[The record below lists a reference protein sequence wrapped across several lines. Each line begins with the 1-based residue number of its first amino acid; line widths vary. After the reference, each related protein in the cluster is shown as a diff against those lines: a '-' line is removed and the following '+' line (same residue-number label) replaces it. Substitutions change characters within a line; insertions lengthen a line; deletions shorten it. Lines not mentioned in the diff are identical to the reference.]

1 MKFALHS
8 RSLDK
13 RLSECGRVM
22 RIAIVNQ
29 NRDRVGGVET
39 YLEMLIPAMA
49 ENRCDV
55 AFLTESDHQA
65 AIPIALAE
73 SVAAWSV
80 QELGI
85 GRALEKLREW
95 KPDVVY
101 AHGHL
106 GVELMSGLMQAAP
119 AVFYAHGYYG
129 TCISGA
135 KSFKFPVVR
144 PCTRRFG
151 PGCLLHYYPHRCG
164 GLNPITMWRN
174 YHAQSERSTLL
185 RKYAAIL
192 APSEY
197 IGAEYLRHGFS
208 PDAVRVVPYAFGRRE
223 FPPVA
228 SNHQPANELPHR
240 LLFMGRMVKL
250 KGGMLLLEAV
260 ARAAREL
267 GRTLHLA
274 LAGDGPERSKWQRR
288 ADSICTTNP
297 NVHFEFMGWLNGEAL
312 ERVCG
317 TSDLL
322 VVPSLWPE
330 PSALVG
336 REVGLHGVPQ
346 AAFAVGGNPEW
357 LIDGVNGHLAPGDP
371 PTAAGLADAIVKCL
385 ADPAHYALTRE
396 GAVEVARQ
404 FTLDRHIRLLLPI
417 LQQAAGANG
426 KKSSQC

>member
-1 MKFALHS
+1 
-8 RSLDK
+8 
-13 RLSECGRVM
+13 M
-22 RIAIVNQ
+22 RIVIVNQ
-29 NRDRVGGVET
+29 SRDRVGGLET
-39 YLEMLIPAMA
+39 YLEMLMPALA
-49 ENRCDV
+49 EKRCDV
-55 AFLTESDHQA
+55 AFLTESGHPG

-73 SVAAWSV
+73 SIAAWSV

-85 GRALEKLREW
+85 AGALEKLREW

-106 GVELMSGLMQAAP
+106 GIELMRGLMQVAP

-129 TCISGA
+129 TCISAA

-151 PGCLLHYYPHRCG
+151 PECLLHYYPHRCG
-164 GLNPITMWRN
+164 GLNPLTMWRN
-174 YHAQSERSTLL
+174 YYDQSERSTVL
-185 RKYAAIL
+185 RKYSAIL

-197 IGAEYLRHGFS
+197 ISAEYLRNGFRTE
-208 PDAVRVVPYAFGRRE
+208 AVRVVPYAFGRRE
-223 FPPVA
+223 FPRVA
-228 SNHQPANELPHR
+228 SNRQPADEQPHR
-240 LLFMGRMVKL
+240 LLFIGRMVKL
-250 KGGMLLLEAV
+250 KGGMILLEAV
-260 ARAAREL
+260 ARAARKL
-267 GRTLHLA
+267 GRTLYLA

-288 ADSICTTNP
+288 ADSIRTANP

-312 ERVCG
+312 EQLCG
-317 TSDLL
+317 RSDLL

-357 LIDGVNGHLAPGDP
+357 LLDGVNGHLAPGDP

-385 ADPAHYALTRE
+385 ADPAHYAPLRK

-404 FTLDRHIRLLLPI
+404 FTLERHMRLLLPI
-417 LQQAAGANG
+417 LRQAAGGMHSNFA
-426 KKSSQC
+426 SDSLAEH

>member
-1 MKFALHS
+1 M
-8 RSLDK
+8 
-13 RLSECGRVM
+13 M
-22 RIAIVNQ
+22 RIAIVNHS
-29 NRDRVGGVET
+29 RERVGGVET
-39 YLEMLIPAMA
+39 YLEMLMPALA

-55 AFLTESDHQA
+55 AFLTESRHQGS
-65 AIPIALAE
+65 IPIALAG
-73 SVAAWSV
+73 SVATWSV

-85 GRALEKLREW
+85 GGALEKLREW

-106 GVELMSGLMQAAP
+106 GLELMGGLLQVAP

-164 GLNPITMWRN
+164 GLNPLTMWRN
-174 YHAQSERSTLL
+174 YYDQSERSTLL
-185 RKYAAIL
+185 RKYSAIL

-197 IGAEYLRHGFS
+197 ISAEYLRNGFS
-208 PDAVRVVPYAFGRRE
+208 TEAVRVVPYAFGRRE
-223 FPPVA
+223 LPGVA
-228 SNHQPANELPHR
+228 SNHQPTDEQPHR
-240 LLFMGRMVKL
+240 LLFIGRMVKI
-250 KGGMLLLEAV
+250 KGGMLLLEAL
-260 ARAAREL
+260 ASAARVL
-267 GRTLHLA
+267 GRTLQLA

-288 ADSICTTNP
+288 AASIRAANP

-312 ERVCG
+312 ERLCR

-336 REVGLHGVPQ
+336 REVGLYGVPQ
-346 AAFAVGGNPEW
+346 AAFAVGGNSEW
-357 LIDGVNGHLAPGDP
+357 LLDGVNGHLAPGDP
-371 PTAAGLADAIVKCL
+371 PTASGLADAIVKCL
-385 ADPAHYALTRE
+385 ADPVHHARLCE
-396 GAVEVARQ
+396 GAVEVARR
-404 FTLDRHIRLLLPI
+404 FTLERHMRLLLPI
-417 LQQAAGANG
+417 LWQAAGGSHSNSAG
-426 KKSSQC
+426 DSLVEH

>member
-1 MKFALHS
+1 
-8 RSLDK
+8 
-13 RLSECGRVM
+13 M

-39 YLEMLIPAMA
+39 YLEMLIPALA

-55 AFLTESDHQA
+55 AFLTESRCQG
-65 AIPIALAE
+65 AIPIALAG

-80 QELGI
+80 QELGS
-85 GRALEKLREW
+85 GGALQKLRAW
-95 KPDVVY
+95 RPDVVY
-101 AHGHL
+101 AHGRL
-106 GVELMSGLMQAAP
+106 GIELMRGLMQVAP

-135 KSFKFPVVR
+135 KSFKFPLVR

-164 GLNPITMWRN
+164 GLNPMTMLRD
-174 YHAQSERSTLL
+174 YYDQSERSTLL
-185 RKYAAIL
+185 RKYSAIL

-197 IGAEYLRHGFS
+197 ISAEYLRHGFS
-208 PDAVRVVPYAFGRRE
+208 PEAVRVVPYAFGQRE
-223 FPPVA
+223 FPGVA
-228 SNHQPANELPHR
+228 PNHQPSDEQPHR
-240 LLFMGRMVKL
+240 LLFVGRMVKL

-260 ARAAREL
+260 GCAARML
-267 GRTLHLA
+267 RRTLHLA
-274 LAGDGPERSKWQRR
+274 LAGDGPERSRWQRK
-288 ADSICTTNP
+288 ADSIRAANP
-297 NVHFEFMGWLNGEAL
+297 NVQFEFMGWLNGEAL
-312 ERVCG
+312 DRLCG

-336 REVGLHGVPQ
+336 REAGLQGLPQ

-371 PTAAGLADAIVKCL
+371 PTAAGLANAIVKCL
-385 ADPAHYALTRE
+385 ADPAHYAPLRE
-396 GAVEVARQ
+396 SAIEVARQ
-404 FTLDRHIRLLLPI
+404 FTLERHMRLLLPI
-417 LQQAAGANG
+417 LRNAAGGTHGSFA
-426 KKSSQC
+426 SDSLAEH

>member
-1 MKFALHS
+1 
-8 RSLDK
+8 
-13 RLSECGRVM
+13 M
-22 RIAIVNQ
+22 RIAIVNK

-39 YLEMLIPAMA
+39 HLETLIPALT
-49 ENRCDV
+49 ENRCDL
-55 AFLTESDHQA
+55 ALLTESGHQEA
-65 AIPIALAE
+65 MPIALA
-73 SVAAWSV
+73 SGVAAWSV

-85 GRALEKLREW
+85 AGALEKLRQW
-95 KPDVVY
+95 RPDVVY

-106 GVELMSGLMQAAP
+106 LHELMRGLIQVAP

-151 PGCLLHYYPHRCG
+151 PACLLHYYPHRCG
-164 GLNPITMWRN
+164 GLNPLTMWRN

-185 RKYAAIL
+185 RKYSAIL

-197 IGAEYLRHGFS
+197 IAAEYLRHGFK
-208 PDAVRVVPYAFGRRE
+208 PEAVRVVPYAFGRRE
-223 FPPVA
+223 SPRDTG
-228 SNHQPANELPHR
+228 SRQPLEAPPHR
-240 LLFMGRMVKL
+240 LLFIGRMVKL

-260 ARAAREL
+260 ARASREL
-267 GRTLHLA
+267 GRTLYLA
-274 LAGDGPERSKWQRR
+274 LAGDGPERLRWQRR
-288 ADSICTTNP
+288 ADSISKANP
-297 NVHFEFMGWLNGEAL
+297 DVHFEFKGWLDGEAL
-312 ERVCG
+312 HRLCG
-317 TSDLL
+317 MSDLL

-336 REVGLHGVPQ
+336 REAGLQGLPQ

-385 ADPAHYALTRE
+385 ADPARYAPLRE
-396 GAVEVARQ
+396 GAVEVANQ
-404 FTLDRHIRLLLPI
+404 FTLERHIRLLLPI
-417 LQQAAGANG
+417 LRQAAGGNG
-426 KKSSQC
+426 EKPSRC

>member
-1 MKFALHS
+1 
-8 RSLDK
+8 
-13 RLSECGRVM
+13 M
-22 RIAIVNQ
+22 RIAIVNK

-39 YLEMLIPAMA
+39 YLEMLMPALA

-55 AFLTESDHQA
+55 AFLTESSHRE
-65 AIPIALAE
+65 AIPIALAGNVP
-73 SVAAWSV
+73 SWSV

-85 GRALEKLREW
+85 AGALEKLRAW

-106 GVELMSGLMQAAP
+106 GVELMRGLTQVAP

-151 PGCLLHYYPHRCG
+151 PGCLVHYYPHRCG
-164 GLNPITMWRN
+164 GLNPLTMFRD
-174 YHAQSERSTLL
+174 YYDQSERSTIL
-185 RKYAAIL
+185 RKYSAIL

-197 IGAEYLRHGFS
+197 ISAEYLRHGFG
-208 PDAVRVVPYAFGRRE
+208 PEAVHVVPYAFARRE
-223 FPPVA
+223 PSVA
-228 SNHQPANELPHR
+228 PNHQPTNEPSHG
-240 LLFMGRMVKL
+240 LLFIGRMVKL

-260 ARAAREL
+260 AHAARIL
-267 GRTLHLA
+267 GRTLHLT
-274 LAGDGPERSKWQRR
+274 LAGDGPERSRWQRR
-288 ADSICTTNP
+288 ADSIRATNSS
-297 NVHFEFMGWLNGEAL
+297 VRFEFMGWLNGESL
-312 ERVCG
+312 ERQCG
-317 TSDLL
+317 MSDLL

-336 REVGLHGVPQ
+336 REVGLQGLPQ

-357 LIDGVNGHLAPGDP
+357 LLDGVNGHLAPGDP

-385 ADPAHYALTRE
+385 SDSAHYALLRE
-396 GAVEVARQ
+396 GAVEVAGQ
-404 FTLDRHIRLLLPI
+404 FTLERHLRLLLPI
-417 LQQAAGANG
+417 LRNAAGGTHSNVARD
-426 KKSSQC
+426 SLAAHQARS

>member
-1 MKFALHS
+1 
-8 RSLDK
+8 
-13 RLSECGRVM
+13 M
-22 RIAIVNQ
+22 RIAIVNH

-39 YLEMLIPAMA
+39 YLEMLMPALA
-49 ENRCDV
+49 EIRCDV
-55 AFLTESDHQA
+55 AFMTESSHQG
-65 AIPIALAE
+65 AIPIELAE
-73 SVAAWSV
+73 SVAAWSA
-80 QELGI
+80 QEHGI
-85 GRALEKLREW
+85 AGALEKLRDW
-95 KPDVVY
+95 RPDVVY

-106 GVELMSGLMQAAP
+106 GVELMRGLMQAAP

-135 KSFKFPVVR
+135 KSFKFPIVR

-151 PGCLLHYYPHRCG
+151 PGCLFHYYPHRCG
-164 GLNPITMWRN
+164 GLNPLTMWSN
-174 YHAQSERSTLL
+174 YYAQSERSTLL
-185 RKYAAIL
+185 RKYSAIL

-197 IGAEYLRHGFS
+197 IGAEYLRHGFR
-208 PDAVRVVPYAFGRRE
+208 PEAVRVVPYAFVERE
-223 FPPVA
+223 FPPNA
-228 SNHQPANELPHR
+228 SNHQPTNEQPHR
-240 LLFMGRMVKL
+240 LLFIGRMVKI
-250 KGGMLLLEAV
+250 KGGMVLLEAV
-260 ARAAREL
+260 ANAARVL

-288 ADSICTTNP
+288 ADAIHRANP

-312 ERVCG
+312 ELLYAA
-317 TSDLL
+317 SDLL

-385 ADPAHYALTRE
+385 ADPAHYAPLRK

-404 FTLDRHIRLLLPI
+404 FTLERHLRLLLPI
-417 LQQAAGANG
+417 LRQAAGGNG
-426 KKSSQC
+426 KKSTRC

>member
-1 MKFALHS
+1 M
-8 RSLDK
+8 
-13 RLSECGRVM
+13 RV
-22 RIAIVNQ
+22 AIVNQ

-39 YLEMLIPAMA
+39 YLEMLIPALA

-55 AFLTESDHQA
+55 AFLSESGPQG
-65 AIPIALAE
+65 AIPIALAG
-73 SVAAWSV
+73 SVPAWSV
-80 QELGI
+80 QEIGI
-85 GRALEKLREW
+85 GGALEKLREW

-106 GVELMSGLMQAAP
+106 GIELMHGLMQAAP

-135 KSFKFPVVR
+135 KCFKFPVVR

-164 GLNPITMWRN
+164 GLNPLTMWRN
-174 YHAQSERSTLL
+174 YYAQSERSTLL
-185 RKYAAIL
+185 RKYSAIL
-192 APSEY
+192 APSEF
-197 IGAEYLRHGFS
+197 ISAEYLRHGFR
-208 PDAVRVVPYAFGRRE
+208 PEAVRVVPYAFGRRE
-223 FPPVA
+223 FPVVA
-228 SNHQPANELPHR
+228 ANHQLSEDQPHR
-240 LLFMGRMVKL
+240 LLFIGRMVKL
-250 KGGMLLLEAV
+250 KGGMPLLEGV
-260 ARAAREL
+260 ACAACML

-274 LAGDGPERSKWQRR
+274 LAGDGPERSRWQRR
-288 ADSICTTNP
+288 ADAISAANP
-297 NVHFEFMGWLNGEAL
+297 NVHFEFTGWLNGEAL
-312 ERVCG
+312 ERLCG
-317 TSDLL
+317 RSDLL

-371 PTAAGLADAIVKCL
+371 PTAPGLADAIVKCL
-385 ADPAHYALTRE
+385 ADPAHYALLRE

-404 FTLDRHIRLLLPI
+404 FTFERHLRLLLPI
-417 LQQAAGANG
+417 LRNAAGGTHSNVPSDSLAVHQAR
-426 KKSSQC
+426 S

>member
-1 MKFALHS
+1 MM
-8 RSLDK
+8 
-13 RLSECGRVM
+13 RVVV
-22 RIAIVNQ
+22 VNQ

-39 YLEMLIPAMA
+39 YLEMLMPALA

-55 AFLTESDHQA
+55 AFLSESGHQTA
-65 AIPIALAE
+65 KPIALDG

-85 GRALEKLREW
+85 AGALERLRGW

-106 GVELMSGLMQAAP
+106 GIELMSGLMQAAP

-164 GLNPITMWRN
+164 GLNPLTMWRN
-174 YHAQSERSTLL
+174 YYAQSERSTLL
-185 RKYAAIL
+185 RKYSAIL

-197 IGAEYLRHGFS
+197 ISAEYLRHGFR
-208 PDAVRVVPYAFGRRE
+208 PEAVHVVPYAFGRRE

-228 SNHQPANELPHR
+228 SNHQPHTEELPHR
-240 LLFMGRMVKL
+240 LLFIGRMVQL

-267 GRTLHLA
+267 ERTLHLA
-274 LAGDGPERSKWQRR
+274 LAGDGPERFKWQRK
-288 ADSICTTNP
+288 ADSIRTANP

-312 ERVCG
+312 ERLYA

-336 REVGLHGVPQ
+336 REVGLYGVPQ

-357 LIDGVNGHLAPGDP
+357 LLDGVNGHLAPGDP

-385 ADPAHYALTRE
+385 ADPEHYAPLRE

-404 FTLDRHIRLLLPI
+404 FTLERHIRLLLPI
-417 LQQAAGANG
+417 LRQAADGNG
-426 KKSSQC
+426 KKSTQC